1 VEGGARLIRSDA
13 AERRRVDRLVHRV
26 LSVGTAC
33 AAFLLVVG
41 IATALV
47 RDHSLP
53 RATIPLSAMP
63 RALAHLDPAGLIS
76 AGLAALIFTPVA
88 RVFGSILA
96 FLTSRDLPYTLITIA
111 VLSLMGVSLWL
122 GSG

>member
-1 VEGGARLIRSDA
+1 VIRSNA
-13 AERRRVDRLVHRV
+13 AERRRIDHMVHRV

-33 AAFLLVVG
+33 TALLLIAG
-41 IATALV
+41 IVESLV

-53 RATIPLSAMP
+53 RATLSFPQLP
-63 RALAHLDPAGLIS
+63 RALARLDPAALIS
-76 AGLAALIFTPVA
+76 LGLVALIFTPVA

-96 FLTSRDLPYTLITIA
+96 FVASHDLPFALITVA

-122 GSG
+122 GNG